1 MVEYRKA
8 TAEDLEAIWD
18 YQIETNPG
26 DPNWIRWKKQF
37 IDDNN
42 SGAAA
47 TFVAVVGGIPV
58 GEGTLL
64 FSPDCRAIRGRLEL
78 ADGKTVTNINALRI
92 REAYEGKGY
101 ISQLVKYMEAGV
113 REYWIL
119 DPYQQKLI
127 VYFFE
132 SDAYPVIYG
141 LDQPV
146 PIGIYNGEL
155 VIQFEHIKKWVEAE

>member
-8 TAEDLEAIWD
+8 TAEDLEVIWD

-47 TFVAVVGGIPV
+47 TFVAVVDGIPV

-64 FSPDCRAIRGRLEL
+64 FSPDCRAIRGRLDL
-78 ADGKTVTNINALRI
+78 ADGKNVTNINALRI

-101 ISQLVKYMEAGV
+101 ISALVKTMERYAAEHGYSRVTIGV
-113 REYWIL
+113 EAVEARNL
-119 DPYQQKLI
+119 
-127 VYFFE
+127 
-132 SDAYPVIYG
+132 
-141 LDQPV
+141 
-146 PIGIYNGEL
+146 GIYLHWGYNQFLLSEGEDMEL
-155 VIQFEHIKKWVEAE
+155 TLYYGKDL